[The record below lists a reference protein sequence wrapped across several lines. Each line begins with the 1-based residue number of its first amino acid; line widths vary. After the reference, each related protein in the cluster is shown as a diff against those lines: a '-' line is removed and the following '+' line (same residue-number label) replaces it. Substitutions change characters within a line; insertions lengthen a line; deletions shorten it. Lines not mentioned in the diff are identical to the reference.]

1 LTEHQDTVNAIY
13 QAWREDKAITFFL
26 VKANEKRQ
34 ETVPFREC
42 LPSIIKLWKKQGWL
56 LIDAEMSIV
65 KVKITDDMPLGD

>member
-1 LTEHQDTVNAIY
+1 MLYIKHGVKI
-13 QAWREDKAITFFL
+13 RPSHSSL

-65 KVKITDDMPLGD
+65 KVKITDDMPTGD